1 MNDIDDFISHIE
13 NEDGP
18 SSEWSELIQALWWA
32 KKGNW
37 EKSHNI
43 AQEIENE
50 DGSWVHA
57 YLHRVEGDL
66 GNAAYWYRRARKPV
80 KQRES
85 LEDEWLELVQYFLS
99 CNF

>member
-13 NEDGP
+13 KEDTP
-18 SSEWSELIQALWWA
+18 QSEWSELIQALWWA

-43 AQEIENE
+43 AQEIESE
-50 DGSWVHA
+50 GGSWVHA

-66 GNAAYWYRRARKPV
+66 GNAAYWYRRAHKPV

-85 LEDEWLELVQYFLS
+85 LDDEWLELVKDFLS
-99 CNF
+99 

>member
-13 NEDGP
+13 NEDDP
-18 SSEWSELIQALWWA
+18 SSEWSGLIQALWWA

-43 AQEIENE
+43 AQEIESE
-50 DGSWVHA
+50 GGSWVHA

-66 GNAAYWYRRARKPV
+66 GNAAYWYRRAHKPV

-85 LEDEWLELVQYFLS
+85 LDDEWLELVKDFLS
-99 CNF
+99 